1 VITDSRAVVPGSLFV
16 ALRGARFDGNAYA
29 LDALAKGAAAALVET
44 GRAPSEAQLSER
56 GLAGRAILTHRDP
69 QRALLDLAANY
80 RRAFAIP
87 VIGIGGAAG
96 KTTTK
101 DIAAHLLARLGPTVA
116 SEKSYNNSI
125 GVPHTLLRIDDTTK
139 SAVVE
144 IGTNAPGEVSQLSAA
159 AAPTVGCLTII
170 AEEHLE
176 GLGTLDAVARE
187 EGDLLAALPESGLA
201 VLNADDRYFPILQK
215 RARCRVVTFG
225 LEREADFRAE
235 NVVFH
240 VAGGSFTVGGR
251 AATVP
256 LLGTHNIY
264 NALAALAIARSL
276 GLALE
281 EGLRALG
288 ELRPPQRRLE
298 RKRFGEIEVLDDC
311 YNANPPSVRAAIR
324 ALEGLRGAGR
334 RILILGKMHEL
345 GAQSAALHRE
355 IGRAAG
361 AAGFDRFV
369 VIGAEAGELAAGAV
383 EGGLRASKIVR
394 FPTTA
399 EAAYHL
405 PEELRAGDLVLVKG
419 SRAEGLERIVEAIR
433 ARFENTND
441 PSRASSISEGTQ

>member
-1 VITDSRAVVPGSLFV
+1 V
-16 ALRGARFDGNAYA
+16 ALRGARFDGNAFA

-44 GRAPSEAQLSER
+44 GRAPSEAQLSEK
-56 GLAGRAILTHRDP
+56 GLAGRAILAHRDP
-69 QRALLDLAANY
+69 HRALLDLAAKY
-80 RRAFAIP
+80 RREFTIP
-87 VIGIGGAAG
+87 VVGIGGAAG

-116 SEKSYNNSI
+116 SEKSYNNSV

-139 SAVVE
+139 NAVVE
-144 IGTNAPGEVSQLSAA
+144 IGTNAPGEVAQLSAV

-176 GLGTLDAVARE
+176 GLGTLEAVARE

-201 VLNADDRYFPILQK
+201 ILNADDRHFPTLRK
-215 RARCRVVTFG
+215 RVRGRVVTFG

-235 NVVFH
+235 DVVFH
-240 VAGGSFTVGGR
+240 VAGASFAVGGKP
-251 AATVP
+251 ATVP

-276 GLALE
+276 GLPLE
-281 EGLRALG
+281 DGLRALG

-298 RKRFGEIEVLDDC
+298 RKRFGEVEVLDDC

-324 ALEGLRGAGR
+324 ALEGLRGPSDGRKGR

-345 GAQSAALHRE
+345 GSQSSALHRE

-361 AAGFDRFV
+361 AAGFDLFV
-369 VIGAEAGELAAGAV
+369 VIGGEAGELAAGAV
-383 EGGLRASKIVR
+383 EAGLRASKIVR
-394 FPTTA
+394 FPATA
-399 EAAYHL
+399 DAAFHL
-405 PEELRAGDLVLVKG
+405 PELLRAGDLVLVKG
-419 SRAEGLERIVEAIR
+419 SRAEGLERVVEAIR

-441 PSRASSISEGTQ
+441 PGRALGIPEGTQ